1 MCTPQ
6 RAYIHFLLLLLL
18 LHFTFLIHSLQIK
31 LNINCSQSVTFSQ
44 NFEQSRFKRI
54 SNVENSSATPSREHE
69 IPHTENNFHPI
80 SLSNHSKSI
89 SPYLF
94 RDDLIIK
101 NHPKIEPSQYF
112 FPEEES
118 TGSDKEQEFLANDG
132 PGNRGATPPLRG
144 KRIKTFIR
152 AFKGSWSTERVAG
165 RGSVEKR
172 IRSNVNFRTIC
183 LSGAACRDKSRI
195 FISFLSLPLH
205 WPPHEAPFETFLE
218 TFVGLVGPRFP
229 FLESTPSPFFLFL
242 LFLSVLGNNSE
253 EG

>member
-132 PGNRGATPPLRG
+132 PGNRGATPPPPLRG

-152 AFKGSWSTERVAG
+152 AFKGSWSTEGG
-165 RGSVEKR
+165 RSW
-172 IRSNVNFRTIC
+172 
-183 LSGAACRDKSRI
+183 LCRKEDSIER
-195 FISFLSLPLH
+195 
-205 WPPHEAPFETFLE
+205 
-218 TFVGLVGPRFP
+218 
-229 FLESTPSPFFLFL
+229 
-242 LFLSVLGNNSE
+242 
-253 EG
+253 